1 MKISIPLLLVVS
13 ILAMLAGCAQVQM
26 GDTKMSVGLASS
38 KKLLV
43 PPSKDR
49 SAELK
54 ARYVAP
60 RALGDFTESLTA
72 DGRDWHKHGVY
83 VETLEGGEPVA
94 MLNEDTPF
102 NPASVIKLAT
112 SLAALNKL
120 GPNHRF
126 HTDLLANGEINER
139 TGELDGDLILFSGR
153 DPSFSITDAKRAG
166 EAVRRFGVRRVNGSL
181 VVIGD
186 FSCNFN
192 MRTDASANTFE
203 NASGITFRDPIKYE
217 DYSSQPRGRLLVTVE
232 SDTLL
237 RIAQYQNAHSVNSM
251 AETLVGHIGGPQYV
265 KNFLVE
271 QAGLSPDTIQIATG
285 SGLNVNRMTPRDT
298 VRMLRAMVNWLDK
311 YNLKFDA
318 VMGMGGIDP
327 GTMRA
332 RFAERGFAGS
342 VIAKTGTLTTT
353 DSGMANLAG
362 IMRTRDRGT
371 LLFAVY
377 DNAESRHI
385 RPLRKTQD
393 VFLKNLM
400 NELGGPAPD
409 TERSLTSNGDRL
421 QSRMI
426 LAE

>member
-1 MKISIPLLLVVS
+1 MKIFIPLLLGVS
-13 ILAMLAGCAQVQM
+13 ILAGLAGCAQVQM

-54 ARYVAP
+54 AGYVAP
-60 RALGDFTESLTA
+60 RALNDFTDTLTA

-153 DPSFSITDAKRAG
+153 DPSFSIADAKRAG
-166 EAVRRFGVRRVNGSL
+166 ESLRRFGVRRVNGSL

-186 FSCNFN
+186 FSCNLN
-192 MRTDASANTFE
+192 VRTDASANIFE
-203 NASGITFRDPIKYE
+203 SASGITFRDPIRYE

-237 RIAQYQNAHSVNSM
+237 RITQYQNAHSVNSM
-251 AETLVGHIGGPQYV
+251 AETLAGHIGGPQYV

-332 RFAERGFAGS
+332 RFSERGFAGC

-362 IMRTRDRGT
+362 VMRTRDRGT
-371 LLFAVY
+371 LLFAIY

-385 RPLRKTQD
+385 RPLRKVQD
-393 VFLKNLM
+393 VFIKKLI
-400 NELGGPAPD
+400 NELGGPAPEK
-409 TERSLTSNGDRL
+409 ERSLTSNGDRL